1 MSERAELVA
10 SALTAEWQTTAQIAG
25 RIPASPGIMPT
36 SHLRATYK
44 HLHRME
50 RSGEAER
57 RVERSETGGR
67 EAMWRRTGA
76 RA

>member
-1 MSERAELVA
+1 MSERAEQVA
-10 SALTAEWQTTAQIAG
+10 SALTSEWQTTAQIAG
-25 RIPASPGIMPT
+25 RIPASPGVMPV

-50 RSGEAER
+50 RHGEAER
-57 RVERSETGGR
+57 RVVRSPAGGR
-67 EAMWRRTGA
+67 EAMWRS

>member
-1 MSERAELVA
+1 MSERAEQVA
-10 SALTAEWQTTAQIAG
+10 GALTSEWQTTAQIAD
-25 RIPASPGIMPT
+25 RIPASPGVMPV

-50 RSGEAER
+50 RLGEAER
-57 RVERSETGGR
+57 RVVRSPAGGR
-67 EAMWRRTGA
+67 EAMWRS